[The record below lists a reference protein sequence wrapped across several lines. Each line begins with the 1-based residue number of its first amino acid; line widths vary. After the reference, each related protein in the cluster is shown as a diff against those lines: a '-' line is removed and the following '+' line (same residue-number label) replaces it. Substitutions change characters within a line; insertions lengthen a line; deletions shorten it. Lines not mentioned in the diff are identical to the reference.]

1 MGLDH
6 VTLSITVCPS
16 GLLNHPQVTLSFSP
30 PFASSTAC
38 GHDVVAIGSP
48 ERLRA
53 NTLLTSFSRSM
64 DPRHTR
70 SSKIL
75 QLFDI
80 RKSSV
85 LSLKVPPS
93 SPISVYHS
101 TLEVNYERWS
111 KGGNIA
117 QSVGDQK
124 HSLSYSNEKIP
135 RYSNTD
141 IVGSRELS
149 SKAGIT
155 DGAVLQSAASNPP
168 VDQSN
173 LGQRRK
179 TIFVSIAIAI
189 VLVILCIIIGSVG
202 INLAIRNRKETTTA
216 PTDHPL
222 PTTSTMADSDPTL
235 LVRPTNTPV

>member
-1 MGLDH
+1 
-6 VTLSITVCPS
+6 
-16 GLLNHPQVTLSFSP
+16 
-30 PFASSTAC
+30 
-38 GHDVVAIGSP
+38 
-48 ERLRA
+48 
-53 NTLLTSFSRSM
+53 M

-85 LSLKVPPS
+85 LSLKAPPS

-111 KGGNIA
+111 KGGSLA
-117 QSVGDQK
+117 QPIVDES
-124 HSLSYSNEKIP
+124 HTFSYSNEKIP
-135 RYSNTD
+135 RYSNAD
-141 IVGSRELS
+141 VVGHRGIS
-149 SKAGIT
+149 SKPVIANSAI
-155 DGAVLQSAASNPP
+155 LQSAVSTAS
-168 VDQSN
+168 VDQVN

-179 TIFVSIAIAI
+179 TIFVAIAIAI

-202 INLAIRNRKETTTA
+202 INLAVRNRKETTAA

-222 PTTSTMADSDPTL
+222 PTSSMMADSESTL

>member
-1 MGLDH
+1 
-6 VTLSITVCPS
+6 
-16 GLLNHPQVTLSFSP
+16 
-30 PFASSTAC
+30 
-38 GHDVVAIGSP
+38 
-48 ERLRA
+48 
-53 NTLLTSFSRSM
+53 M

-111 KGGNIA
+111 KGGSVA
-117 QSVGDQK
+117 QPVGDQK

-135 RYSNTD
+135 RHSNAD
-141 IVGSRELS
+141 IVGQRELS

-155 DGAVLQSAASNPP
+155 NSAVLQSAVSNAS
-168 VDQSN
+168 VDQSS

-189 VLVILCIIIGSVG
+189 VLVILCIIIGSVS
-202 INLAIRNRKETTTA
+202 INLAVRNRKEIIAA

-222 PTTSTMADSDPTL
+222 PTTSMMADSDSAL
-235 LVRPTNTPV
+235 LVRPTNNPV